1 MLQKAKADRASMTG
15 LIANA
20 SEAYN
25 TVRQYDLTMNVADLA
40 QTVTPNRY
48 SYPLDEISLN
58 LDNVNA
64 AKAKF
69 GNDDTFAKVFWD
81 M

>member
-1 MLQKAKADRASMTG
+1 
-15 LIANA
+15 
-20 SEAYN
+20 
-25 TVRQYDLTMNVADLA
+25 MNVADLA